1 MTGEAVPAG
10 QGRKASGTHTP
21 GQFGEVQ
28 RPGTAKQAKSGAAG
42 ASRKGHPTGRVP
54 AGDAT
59 PSPGGTDEDT
69 TDLAAQRSTT
79 PHSANPSNPRP
90 APGTSRP
97 GGRTA
102 RTRAAVRDA
111 VLSGL
116 SDHGYPGLTIE
127 YVAEHSGVHK
137 TTLYRRWG
145 GLEGL
150 VADALDMAG
159 EDTWT
164 PPDTGSL
171 EGDLRALAHEVVD
184 AFADPADAAAPT
196 AFIAAAFQSP
206 RAADALRAFYTE
218 RFTRCE
224 AVVARAVARGETT
237 AGTDAAALVR
247 AVSAPLMLRLFITR
261 EPIDAALADQ
271 SAAAA
276 AAATRAGAFDRTSTA
291 ESR

>member
-1 MTGEAVPAG
+1 M
-10 QGRKASGTHTP
+10 
-21 GQFGEVQ
+21 
-28 RPGTAKQAKSGAAG
+28 
-42 ASRKGHPTGRVP
+42 
-54 AGDAT
+54 
-59 PSPGGTDEDT
+59 
-69 TDLAAQRSTT
+69 
-79 PHSANPSNPRP
+79 
-90 APGTSRP
+90 
-97 GGRTA
+97 
-102 RTRAAVRDA
+102 RDA

-116 SDHGYPGLTIE
+116 GDHGYPGLTIE

-164 PPDTGSL
+164 PPDTGTL
-171 EGDLRALAHEVVD
+171 EGDLRALAREVVD
-184 AFADPADAAAPT
+184 AFDDPAKAAAPT

-224 AVVARAVARGETT
+224 AVIARAVARGE
-237 AGTDAAALVR
+237 AAADTDAAALVR

-261 EPIDAALADQ
+261 EPIDTALADQ

-276 AAATRAGAFDRTSTA
+276 LAATRAGAFDRTSTPKNH
-291 ESR
+291 

>member
-1 MTGEAVPAG
+1 MTNEGVHADEHPV
-10 QGRKASGTHTP
+10 
-21 GQFGEVQ
+21 
-28 RPGTAKQAKSGAAG
+28 PGT
-42 ASRKGHPTGRVP
+42 R
-54 AGDAT
+54 
-59 PSPGGTDEDT
+59 
-69 TDLAAQRSTT
+69 
-79 PHSANPSNPRP
+79 
-90 APGTSRP
+90 RP

-150 VADALDMAG
+150 VADALDLAG

-184 AFADPADAAAPT
+184 AFADESKAAAPT
-196 AFIAAAFQSP
+196 AFIAASFQSQ
-206 RAADALRAFYTE
+206 RAADALRAFYSE
-218 RFTRCE
+218 RFSRCE
-224 AVVARAVARGETT
+224 AVIARAVERGE
-237 AGTDAAALVR
+237 ADRDTDAAALVR
-247 AVSAPLMLRLFITR
+247 AVSAPLMLRLFVTR

-271 SAAAA
+271 SAAVVL
-276 AAATRAGAFDRTSTA
+276 AATRAGAFS
-291 ESR
+291 SR